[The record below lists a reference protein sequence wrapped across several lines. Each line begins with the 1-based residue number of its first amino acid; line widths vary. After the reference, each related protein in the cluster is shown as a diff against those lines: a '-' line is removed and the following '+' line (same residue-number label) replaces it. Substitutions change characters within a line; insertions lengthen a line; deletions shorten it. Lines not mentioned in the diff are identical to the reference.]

1 MRDSLEARDSILVIG
16 ASGQLGLALCQEFGS
31 TYNVVAASRSYVDR
45 GQHYVDLADE
55 PGLIR
60 LLDDVQAN
68 TILIAAAMC
77 HVDRCEL
84 EPKVCHSVNVTGT
97 EIIARHASRN
107 GALVVFFSTDHVFNG
122 TQKCYSEDDEMAPLN
137 VYADSKSKAE
147 LALRRYVPDRHLIL
161 RTSWVYGPDR
171 QRRNFILRMVD
182 QMGQQQTWPVP
193 ADQWGSPTYTD
204 DLAKATR
211 MLIKHGHTG
220 TFHAT
225 GPEFVSRVDLAR
237 RVCVKFGLDSSRLEP
252 RLTETLG
259 QAARRPLMVRL
270 NCQKLH
276 EAGGNRFRD
285 IDAGLT
291 TLSTWRQETPGCQQ

>member
-1 MRDSLEARDSILVIG
+1 M
-16 ASGQLGLALCQEFGS
+16 AL
-31 TYNVVAASRSYVDR
+31 
-45 GQHYVDLADE
+45 
-55 PGLIR
+55 
-60 LLDDVQAN
+60 
-68 TILIAAAMC
+68 
-77 HVDRCEL
+77 
-84 EPKVCHSVNVTGT
+84 KSV
-97 EIIARHASRN
+97 
-107 GALVVFFSTDHVFNG
+107 
-122 TQKCYSEDDEMAPLN
+122 YSEDDEMAPLN

-225 GPEFVSRVDLAR
+225 GPEFVSRVALAH
-237 RVCVKFGLDSSRLEP
+237 RVCVKFGLDSSRLGSPSNRNSWPGSAKTTNGSAELSEIT
-252 RLTETLG
+252 RS
-259 QAARRPLMVRL
+259 RR
-270 NCQKLH
+270 
-276 EAGGNRFRD
+276 
-285 IDAGLT
+285 
-291 TLSTWRQETPGCQQ
+291 

>member
-31 TYNVVAASRSYVDR
+31 TYNVVAASRSHVDR

-107 GALVVFFSTDHVFNG
+107 GALVVFFSTDHVFDG
-122 TQKCYSEDDEMAPLN
+122 TQKCYSEADEMAPLN

-171 QRRNFILRMVD
+171 QRRNFILRMID
-182 QMGQQQTWPVP
+182 QMGKQQTWPVP

-225 GPEFVSRVDLAR
+225 GPEFVSRVALAH

-276 EAGGNRFRD
+276 EAGGNMFRD

-291 TLSTWRQETPGCQQ
+291 TLSTWTQETSGCQQ